1 MKPFFS
7 IIIPVYNRPEEIDEL
22 LVSISAQEYDEPFE
36 VCIVEDGSSE
46 KSDLI
51 IINIPQ
57 NCLFNIL
64 RQKIQVLDQ
73 VEIME

>member
-36 VCIVEDGSSE
+36 VCIVEDGSSR
-46 KSDLI
+46 S
-51 IINIPQ
+51 
-57 NCLFNIL
+57 
-64 RQKIQVLDQ
+64 KIQPN
-73 VEIME
+73 ITTCH